1 MKVSVLKYLSF
12 ALAGGLMAACADGD
26 CGELSLAQ
34 GGPRVLW
41 LGTSIP
47 AGCTYPQYAC
57 EQNGVVCVNRA
68 IGASVLCLPDMTKP
82 VERWSGYALTMTKA
96 EIDSTFTPYVKNGT
110 IKSKLLKDWKAN
122 NYEAIVKRDV
132 PTADVIIV
140 DHGFN
145 DRETLAREA
154 QQDYEAID
162 WTQRDRT
169 TFIGA
174 FGYLYDAIRK
184 VNPTAK
190 ICIGGYFEN
199 NGTIGYTAAGRDIA
213 TVSEWIA
220 RHYGLYL
227 LDAWNYI
234 DIPND
239 YVPGSVHYLDDLN
252 REYKTDFKP
261 VWTDDEGNITYFQKF
276 CPDGVHPF
284 TDPTG
289 NSDRVLNEVFA
300 RLLHDVLNDNNQN
313 KQ

>member
-1 MKVSVLKYLSF
+1 MKHLALKYLS
-12 ALAGGLMAACADGD
+12 LACAALMLTACGGD
-26 CGELSLAQ
+26 DDSVLNATSDT
-34 GGPRVLW
+34 PRVLW

-82 VERWSGYALTMTKA
+82 VERWSGYALTMTKD
-96 EIDSTFTPYVKNGT
+96 EIDATFTPYVKNGT

-122 NYEAIVKRDV
+122 NYEAIVARDV
-132 PTADVIIV
+132 PTADIIIV

-154 QQDYEAID
+154 QQDYDAID
-162 WTQRDRT
+162 WAQRDRT

-220 RHYGLYL
+220 KHYGLYL

-234 DIPND
+234 DIPDGYMPN
-239 YVPGSVHYLDDLN
+239 SAHYLDDLN
-252 REYKTDFKP
+252 REYKTDYKP

-289 NSDRVLNEVFA
+289 NSDRILNEVFN
-300 RLLHDVLNDNNQN
+300 RLLRNLINDNN
-313 KQ
+313 